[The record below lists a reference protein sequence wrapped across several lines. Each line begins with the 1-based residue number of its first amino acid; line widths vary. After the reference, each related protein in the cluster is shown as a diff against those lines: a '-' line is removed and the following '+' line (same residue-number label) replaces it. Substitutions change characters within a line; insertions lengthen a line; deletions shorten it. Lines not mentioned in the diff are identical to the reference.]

1 MSNFKVQNKSK
12 AQMVKFN
19 LEQNFFGIHPF
30 DRRIESLLHYQIDIM

>member
-30 DRRIESLLHYQIDIM
+30 DIHLAFGFD